1 VTSQR
6 RVADVCWRNLAVL
19 MSCAGWGLAA
29 VTVAQAVGSDEP
41 LGWLHGQV
49 STFLLVAVIWQIA
62 VGNADPSPTPSDA
75 HLCRRQ
81 VVRSVLAQAS
91 GGAIG
96 LVLLVRL
103 GAPAPV
109 VAEAAGITVVAAAAG
124 LAGLVVVCH
133 FRSGLARRRLRQSQ
147 SVIVYGARG
156 LGRAC
161 VDAIRCES
169 RGHGTQI
176 AFVDDDPSLRWR
188 EVCGCPVVGTGADLR
203 RLAWERHATQVVIA
217 FSNPDPGRITDLQQ
231 LLAASGAQLSIFRR
245 GDEAGAQWRISVAG
259 ALQQG

>member
-19 MSCAGWGLAA
+19 LGCAGWGLAA
-29 VTVAQAVGSDEP
+29 VTVEQAIGRGEP
-41 LGWLHGQV
+41 LGWLHGQM
-49 STFLLVAVIWQIA
+49 STFLLVAVIWQVA
-62 VGNADPSPTPSDA
+62 VGNADASPTPAGA

-103 GAPAPV
+103 GAPAPL
-109 VAEAAGITVVAAAAG
+109 VAEAVGITVVAAAAG

-133 FRSGLARRRLRQSQ
+133 FRSVLARRRLRQSQ

-161 VDAIRCES
+161 VDAIRCGS
-169 RGHGTQI
+169 HGRGTRI

-188 EVCGCPVVGTGADLR
+188 EVCGCPVIGSGADLR
-203 RLAWERHATQVVIA
+203 RLAWERHATQVVVA
-217 FSNPDPGRITDLQQ
+217 FANPDPGRITDLQR

-245 GDEAGAQWRISVAG
+245 GDEPGAQWRISVAG
-259 ALQQG
+259 ALPQG